1 MTLAE
6 LRVRGIELSN
16 ILDEAVEK
24 KEFEQVKTSYVH
36 LWLYLLVDPD
46 PNPDFRI
53 GAQYVKNYQNSYHF
67 RETGGTLLRSA
78 GIPNCAKK
86 VCWLSKHV
94 CILSA

>member
-36 LWLYLLVDPD
+36 L
-46 PNPDFRI
+46 
-53 GAQYVKNYQNSYHF
+53 
-67 RETGGTLLRSA
+67 
-78 GIPNCAKK
+78 
-86 VCWLSKHV
+86 
-94 CILSA
+94 